1 MEISVSE
8 SNCPNFKTILSKYNS
23 FAMVA
28 IMEISKCI
36 CPNFKM
42 YFFKFQNIFIFS
54 FWQCRCRWPMAVFLC
69 HGNKWEWSL
78 LVYLSSVLLPLIH
91 FVQQVAFVEIL
102 TFFIW
107 RRNILNSYSTLSQFT
122 FYREFHLRCICHF
135 WRDSAKFVHPGKE
148 TFISLAHSF
157 ESKALSFCFVC
168 CLTFD
173 RLLDQS

>member
-1 MEISVSE
+1 MTNGAASL
-8 SNCPNFKTILSKYNS
+8 C
-23 FAMVA
+23 
-28 IMEISKCI
+28 
-36 CPNFKM
+36 
-42 YFFKFQNIFIFS
+42 
-54 FWQCRCRWPMAVFLC
+54 QC
-69 HGNKWEWSL
+69 NKWEWSL

-148 TFISLAHSF
+148 TFISLAHIRLNQKRNNF
-157 ESKALSFCFVC
+157 ALFVVWYLISC
-168 CLTFD
+168 WIKVNKENGGDHTHEAPSRIPPSMLCAFALIF
-173 RLLDQS
+173 